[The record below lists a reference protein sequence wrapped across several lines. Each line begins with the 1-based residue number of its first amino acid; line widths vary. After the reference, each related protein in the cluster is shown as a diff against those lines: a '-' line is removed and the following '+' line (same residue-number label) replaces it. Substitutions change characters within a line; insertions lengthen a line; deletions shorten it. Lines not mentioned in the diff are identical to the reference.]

1 MTNFL
6 KLVNS
11 QLVFILLA
19 TLISAMLS
27 TTDINKVDFV
37 IIAIVV
43 NIVISLLALIG
54 SILTSSDEGL
64 LFFQALSVASFAT
77 SLVVIN
83 SAVVSA
89 TISDFQVIF
98 PILVITTTII
108 ALATFFDIGRLQLRL
123 LWILPCLLLEAGS
136 IYSVF
141 SIEWP
146 DGILITSFGAMLLC
160 SLGYAGK
167 TRTIRSESNQ
177 ESTTPPA

>member
-6 KLVNS
+6 KLVNV
-11 QLVFILLA
+11 QLALILVA

-43 NIVISLLALIG
+43 NIVMSLLALIG
-54 SILTSSDEGL
+54 FILTSSDEGF
-64 LFFQALSVASFAT
+64 LFFHALSVASFAT

-89 TISDFQVIF
+89 TISDCQVIF

-108 ALATFFDIGRLQLRL
+108 ALATFFDIKELQLKL

-146 DGILITSFGAMLLC
+146 SGLLITSFGAILLC

-167 TRTIRSESNQ
+167 TRAIRAKPLQ
-177 ESTTPPA
+177 ESTTPSA